1 MAPDNSKVQ
10 AVRNWPRPNDV
21 TAMKQFLGLAS
32 YYRRYILNFADIA
45 RPLHMLM
52 QKDNMYVWSNA
63 CDHAFQTLKNKLT
76 EAPILVHPKF
86 DKQASTIILQTDA
99 SAIECNYSVIQRECL
114 AIVWGTKQF
123 QHYLLGRSFEL
134 WTDHEPLKWLAG
146 QKMEGILYRW
156 AVALQEY
163 DFIIVYRKGTLN
175 NNADALSR
183 QRELTL
189 VSTAITG
196 TQTKVAMVEI
206 RREQRKNEV
215 TQRLLEALETSR
227 QCPKGQLWRRYAQL
241 WSQLVIVEGILCR
254 KYAPGPTTQTII
266 VPILPKSLKQKAL
279 LQCHHSPGAGHQG
292 FKKTLERL
300 RCEAFW
306 VNMAQDVEQHCR
318 ECQKCQSS
326 KPPMPSR
333 APLTNLPIG
342 RPWQMV
348 AIDIVQVPVSINN
361 NKYLLVIQ
369 DYFTK
374 WADAIPLQNQRAVTI
389 SSEMVKVFCTYGIP
403 NIVHSDQG
411 QNFESTVFHQTL
423 KAFGVEKSRTT
434 AYHPEGD
441 GMVERFNHSLLKL
454 LRTYVEKEEDWEK
467 HLPLALYAYE
477 MAVHSSTGVSP
488 FMLMYGRESSSGVL
502 MQPTGYDASDF
513 SRVLQSKLS
522 QLQDLV
528 EADNTEAAHRQK
540 LCYDR
545 RSMEITD
552 GVRTKI
558 VHVNRLQQ
566 RVVPNSIKV
575 EEHRNHTKTGK
586 HLKSTILKHQATQF
600 HYLYIVRIKM
610 WPKIFQT
617 TPRVLPVQPEHVEI
631 PQGNGLVMP
640 AMFSCI
646 RPCCACGKAVSVDR
660 SIAIS
665 KAPKVLLIHLNRFH
679 QDVTGKRH
687 KIETFVDFP
696 IELDISEH
704 CQSGDSSQ
712 PSSVYDLFAVIH
724 HFGTISSGH
733 SEMDPIEMDPTEM
746 DPTEMNT
753 TEMNTT
759 EMDPTEMNP
768 TEMGP
773 SQMKR

>member
-99 SAIECNYSVIQRECL
+99 SAIGLGAVLEQEGHVIAYASRTLSTSECNYSVIQRECL

-183 QRELTL
+183 QRELTS

-545 RSMEITD
+545 RSSERRFKVGNMVWLSIPTAGKLDPHWEGG
-552 GVRTKI
+552 GV
-558 VHVNRLQQ
+558 
-566 RVVPNSIKV
+566 
-575 EEHRNHTKTGK
+575 
-586 HLKSTILKHQATQF
+586 
-600 HYLYIVRIKM
+600 
-610 WPKIFQT
+610 
-617 TPRVLPVQPEHVEI
+617 
-631 PQGNGLVMP
+631 
-640 AMFSCI
+640 
-646 RPCCACGKAVSVDR
+646 
-660 SIAIS
+660 
-665 KAPKVLLIHLNRFH
+665 
-679 QDVTGKRH
+679 
-687 KIETFVDFP
+687 
-696 IELDISEH
+696 
-704 CQSGDSSQ
+704 
-712 PSSVYDLFAVIH
+712 
-724 HFGTISSGH
+724 
-733 SEMDPIEMDPTEM
+733 
-746 DPTEMNT
+746 
-753 TEMNTT
+753 
-759 EMDPTEMNP
+759 
-768 TEMGP
+768 
-773 SQMKR
+773 